1 MIAALCPP
9 LGIWADV
16 LVEELEELVGGQ
28 ARLTEDRGQGAAL
41 DGAVLRDNGYLA
53 MRIPSDRMR
62 AFPWDPRPALAAF
75 LRVRTDLLVAT
86 NL

>member
-16 LVEELEELVGGQ
+16 LV
-28 ARLTEDRGQGAAL
+28 EDRGQGAAL